1 MLRRTNLGG
10 ERGRAPGTE
19 ARPGGAEMK
28 HGAEGAETTARGDA
42 GTESGDG
49 GRAED
54 PRSLGLR
61 LRGKNI
67 NPRTLLATDYLNHF
81 NEIVMLLELVP
92 SMPEC
97 LQDAMDWAPKS
108 YETHFRDSTFTD
120 RDLAILGYRNAP
132 ESVRR
137 PFDAT
142 VARMDEIVLDG
153 RARIAEALA
162 AGETQRLEG
171 AVGEVSRRLQELIGL
186 ASAII
191 HGEARTMD
199 RTRFED
205 SRDP

>member
-1 MLRRTNLGG
+1 
-10 ERGRAPGTE
+10 
-19 ARPGGAEMK
+19 MK
-28 HGAEGAETTARGDA
+28 HGAEGAGTTARGDA
-42 GTESGDG
+42 GAGPGDG

-54 PRSLGLR
+54 PRRLGLH

-97 LQDAMDWAPKS
+97 LRDAMDWTPKS
-108 YETHFRDSTFTD
+108 YEAHFRDSTFTD
-120 RDLAILGYRNAP
+120 KDLAILAYRNAP

-137 PFDAT
+137 PFDTT

-162 AGETQRLEG
+162 AGETQRLER

-191 HGEARTMD
+191 HGETRTTD
-199 RTRFED
+199 RTRIED
-205 SRDP
+205 SRDL